1 MRLWENARIASMAD
15 APPGADVVNDG
26 ALLTHD
32 DRIIAVG
39 RAEEVLAHPSATNAS
54 VLDRIDCKNQLLLP
68 GFIDCHTH
76 LVYAGDRSHEF
87 EQRLEGVS
95 YEEIARQGGGIRS
108 TVTDTRH
115 SVQEDLVKGAVS
127 RAKRMCSEGVT
138 TIEVKGGYGLTLECE
153 QKMLRV
159 ARSLETVLPVS
170 VHTTFLGAHA
180 VPEEFEGRSDDYID
194 LVCSVMLPEIAK
206 EGLADSVDAF
216 CENIAFSEPQVRAV
230 FEKAH
235 ALGLPVRL
243 HADQLSNSQG
253 ARLAAEFSALSA
265 DHLEYTDEA
274 GVRALKQA
282 GTVAVLLPGAFYFL
296 KEQQR
301 PPVNLFRKH
310 QVPMALATDCNPGS
324 SPVESLLLILNMGCV
339 LFGLTPREAVAG
351 ITVHAAKALGYADRG
366 VLASGKRA
374 DFAVFEVES
383 LAQLCYPVGTREPS
397 MVVQAGNLVS
407 KNPKP

>member
-1 MRLWENARIASMAD
+1 MAD
-15 APPGADVVNDG
+15 APPGTDIINDG

-39 RAEEVLAHPSATNAS
+39 SAEEVLAHPSATNAS

-108 TVTDTRH
+108 TVTDTRQ
-115 SVQEDLVKGAVS
+115 STQKDLVK
-127 RAKRMCSEGVT
+127 RALGRVKRMCSQGVT

-153 QKMLRV
+153 QKMLRA

-216 CENIAFSEPQVRAV
+216 CENIAFSESQVRTV
-230 FEKAH
+230 FKRAH

-243 HADQLSNSQG
+243 HADQLSHSQG
-253 ARLAAEFSALSA
+253 AQLAAEFSALSA

-274 GVRALKQA
+274 GVRALRQA

-310 QVPMALATDCNPGS
+310 QVSMALASDCNPGS

-351 ITVHAAKALGYADRG
+351 VTVHAAKALGYADRG
-366 VLASGKRA
+366 ILAAGKRA

-383 LAQLCYPVGTREPS
+383 LAQLCYPVGARGPS

-407 KNPKP
+407 SNPEP

>member
-1 MRLWENARIASMAD
+1 M
-15 APPGADVVNDG
+15 
-26 ALLTHD
+26 
-32 DRIIAVG
+32 
-39 RAEEVLAHPSATNAS
+39 
-54 VLDRIDCKNQLLLP
+54 
-68 GFIDCHTH
+68 
-76 LVYAGDRSHEF
+76 
-87 EQRLEGVS
+87 
-95 YEEIARQGGGIRS
+95 
-108 TVTDTRH
+108 
-115 SVQEDLVKGAVS
+115 
-127 RAKRMCSEGVT
+127 
-138 TIEVKGGYGLTLECE
+138 
-153 QKMLRV
+153 
-159 ARSLETVLPVS
+159 S

-180 VPEEFEGRSDDYID
+180 APEEFPGRSDDYID
-194 LVCSVMLPEIAK
+194 LVCSVMLPQIAK

-216 CENIAFSEPQVRAV
+216 CENIAFSESQVRRV

-351 ITVHAAKALGYADRG
+351 VTVHAATALGYADRG

-374 DFAVFEVES
+374 DFVVFEVES
-383 LAQLCYPVGTREPS
+383 LAQLCYPVGAREAS

-407 KNPKP
+407 

>member
-1 MRLWENARIASMAD
+1 MAD
-15 APPGADVVNDG
+15 ALPGADVVNNG
-26 ALLTHD
+26 ALLTHE

-39 RAEEVLAHPSATNAS
+39 SAEDVLAHPSVTNAS
-54 VLDRIDCKNQLLLP
+54 LVDRIDCKNQLLLP

-76 LVYAGDRSHEF
+76 LVYAGNRAREF

-108 TVTDTRH
+108 TVADTRQ
-115 SVQEDLVKGAVS
+115 SAQEDLVKLAAS

-153 QKMLRV
+153 QKMLRA
-159 ARSLETVLPVS
+159 ARSLEAVLPVS

-180 VPEEFEGRSDDYID
+180 VPEEFSGRSDDYID
-194 LVCSVMLPEIAK
+194 LVCSVMLPQIAK

-216 CENIAFSEPQVRAV
+216 CENIAFSESQVRRV

-351 ITVHAAKALGYADRG
+351 VTVHAATALGYADRG

-383 LAQLCYPVGTREPS
+383 LAQLCYPVGAREAS

-407 KNPKP
+407 

>member
-1 MRLWENARIASMAD
+1 MAD
-15 APPGADVVNDG
+15 APPGTDIINDG

-39 RAEEVLAHPSATNAS
+39 SAEEVLAHPSATNAS

-108 TVTDTRH
+108 TVTDTRQ
-115 SVQEDLVKGAVS
+115 STQKDLVK
-127 RAKRMCSEGVT
+127 RALGRVKRMCSQGVT

-153 QKMLRV
+153 QKMLRA

-216 CENIAFSEPQVRAV
+216 CENIAFSEPQVRRV

-243 HADQLSNSQG
+243 HADQLSHSQG
-253 ARLAAEFSALSA
+253 AQLAAEFSALSA

-274 GVRALKQA
+274 GVRALRQA

-310 QVPMALATDCNPGS
+310 QVSMALASDCNPGS

-351 ITVHAAKALGYADRG
+351 VTVHAAKALGYADRG
-366 VLASGKRA
+366 ILAAGKRA

-383 LAQLCYPVGTREPS
+383 LAQLCYPVGARGPS

-407 KNPKP
+407 SNPEP

>member
-1 MRLWENARIASMAD
+1 MAD
-15 APPGADVVNDG
+15 APSGADVVNNG
-26 ALLTHD
+26 ALLTHED
-32 DRIIAVG
+32 KIIAVG
-39 RAEEVLAHPSATNAS
+39 SAEEILMHPSLTNAS
-54 VLDRIDCKNQLLLP
+54 MLDRIDCKNQLLLP

-76 LVYAGDRSHEF
+76 LVYAGDRSREF

-108 TVTDTRH
+108 TVKDTRK
-115 SVQEDLVKGAVS
+115 SAQEDLVKGALG

-216 CENIAFSEPQVRAV
+216 CENIAFSEPQVRRV

-243 HADQLSNSQG
+243 HADQLSNSHG

-310 QVPMALATDCNPGS
+310 QVPMALASDCNPGS

-351 ITVHAAKALGYADRG
+351 VTVHAAKALGYADRG
-366 VLASGKRA
+366 VLAAGKRA

-383 LAQLCYPVGTREPS
+383 LAQLCYPVGARTPS

-407 KNPKP
+407 

>member
-1 MRLWENARIASMAD
+1 MLFEPPVKKASVRLWENARIASMAGTL
-15 APPGADVVNDG
+15 PGADVVNNG
-26 ALLTHD
+26 ALLTHE

-39 RAEEVLAHPSATNAS
+39 SAEEVLAHPSATNAS
-54 VLDRIDCKNQLLLP
+54 MLDRIDCKHQLLLP

-76 LVYAGDRSHEF
+76 LVYAGDRSREF

-108 TVTDTRH
+108 TVKDTRK
-115 SVQEDLVKGAVS
+115 SAQEDLVKGALG

-243 HADQLSNSQG
+243 HADQLSNSHG

-310 QVPMALATDCNPGS
+310 QVPMALASDCNPGS

-351 ITVHAAKALGYADRG
+351 VTVHAAKALGYADRG
-366 VLASGKRA
+366 VLAAGKRA
-374 DFAVFEVES
+374 DFAV
-383 LAQLCYPVGTREPS
+383 
-397 MVVQAGNLVS
+397 
-407 KNPKP
+407 

>member
-1 MRLWENARIASMAD
+1 MAD

-26 ALLTHD
+26 ALLTHE

-39 RAEEVLAHPSATNAS
+39 SAEEVLAHPSVTNAS
-54 VLDRIDCKNQLLLP
+54 MLDRIDCKNQLLLP

-95 YEEIARQGGGIRS
+95 YEEIARLGGGIRS

-115 SVQEDLVKGAVS
+115 SAQEDLVKLAVS

-180 VPEEFEGRSDDYID
+180 VPEEFSGRSDGYID

-216 CENIAFSEPQVRAV
+216 CENIAFSEPQVRRV

-310 QVPMALATDCNPGS
+310 QVPMALASDCNPGS

-374 DFAVFEVES
+374 DFSVFEVES
-383 LAQLCYPVGTREPS
+383 LAQLCYPVG
-397 MVVQAGNLVS
+397 
-407 KNPKP
+407 

>member
-1 MRLWENARIASMAD
+1 MSDTFPEKIDALWLDCHIATVSGDDSYGVIENGAMAICEGRIVWTGSAEQLPSGIEQGSTRIHRLNGAWIT
-15 APPGADVVNDG
+15 PG
-26 ALLTHD
+26 L
-32 DRIIAVG
+32 
-39 RAEEVLAHPSATNAS
+39 
-54 VLDRIDCKNQLLLP
+54 
-68 GFIDCHTH
+68 IDCHTH
-76 LVYAGDRSHEF
+76 LVYAGNRVSEY
-87 EQRLEGVS
+87 EMRLNGAS
-95 YEEIARQGGGIRS
+95 YEEVARAGGGIVS
-108 TVTDTRH
+108 TVK
-115 SVQEDLVKGAVS
+115 SVRAAKEQELLEQS
-127 RAKRMCSEGVT
+127 LPRLSEMLAHGVT
-138 TIEVKGGYGLTLECE
+138 TVEIKSGYGLDVANEL
-153 QKMLRV
+153 KMLRV
-159 ARSLETVLPVS
+159 IKQLKEKLPVS
-170 VHTTFLGAHA
+170 IQATFLGAHA
-180 VPEEFEGRSDDYID
+180 IPTEFKERADDYID

-243 HADQLSNSQG
+243 HADQLSNSHG

-310 QVPMALATDCNPGS
+310 QVPMALASDCNPGS

-351 ITVHAAKALGYADRG
+351 VTVHAAKALGYADRG
-366 VLASGKRA
+366 VLAAGKRA

-383 LAQLCYPVGTREPS
+383 LAQLCYPIGTREPS

-407 KNPKP
+407 

>member
-1 MRLWENARIASMAD
+1 MLFEPPVKKASVRLWENARIASMAGTL
-15 APPGADVVNDG
+15 PGADVVNNG
-26 ALLTHD
+26 ALLTHE

-39 RAEEVLAHPSATNAS
+39 SAEEVLAHPSATNAS
-54 VLDRIDCKNQLLLP
+54 MLDRIDCKHQLLLP

-76 LVYAGDRSHEF
+76 LVYAGDRSREF

-108 TVTDTRH
+108 TVKDTRK
-115 SVQEDLVKGAVS
+115 SAQEDLLKGALG

-243 HADQLSNSQG
+243 HADQLSNSHG

-310 QVPMALATDCNPGS
+310 QVPMALASDCNPGS

-351 ITVHAAKALGYADRG
+351 VTVHAAKALGYADRG
-366 VLASGKRA
+366 VLAAGKRA
-374 DFAVFEVES
+374 DFAV
-383 LAQLCYPVGTREPS
+383 
-397 MVVQAGNLVS
+397 
-407 KNPKP
+407 